1 MENQG
6 NGRTITIKLNGKDRE
21 AVHVKDKTAQK
32 ERDPAEE
39 VQHLENVEE
48 ESAEGNLLSANE
60 ELAELEAAPAREA
73 ADDEFDWILPEIME
87 EDPEPKEYKFAA
99 KTEKGSG
106 KKSSLF
112 SSPGKPSN
120 QKALVRSVVISV
132 FFAVLFGT
140 SLGFLMLKMVI
151 HDGSAEEPEGA
162 AQATA
167 GSVSSTDQG
176 SSAGNGTLALEPLTV
191 FVVQGGVFSTKDA
204 AEKIQSTIFEKGAP
218 AQLMEMEG
226 KSYLFLGAAGSLED
240 AKQLGTDYKSKG
252 MDAFAKELAAGGKT
266 LDKLQE
272 EDKKFLQAAPGMYS
286 SMAAG
291 MGAVTPGTAI
301 PEEAL
306 KQAAD
311 VSAQLAGFDEAKLS
325 ADRVGVMQ
333 KELSEAAELIAS
345 YQKNPDEKGYY
356 AIQQHLLSF
365 IAAYTAL

>member
-1 MENQG
+1 VENRG

-32 ERDPAEE
+32 ERNPVEEMPHIENVNEEPAEGKA
-39 VQHLENVEE
+39 LSENE
-48 ESAEGNLLSANE
+48 NI
-60 ELAELEAAPAREA
+60 AELEAAPAREA

-87 EDPEPKEYKFAA
+87 EDPEPKEYTVAQKQ
-99 KTEKGSG
+99 EKGTG
-106 KKSSLF
+106 KKGSIF

-120 QKALVRSVVISV
+120 QKALIRSVVVSV

-162 AQATA
+162 EQTTA
-167 GSVSSTDQG
+167 GSVSGTDQG

-218 AQLMEMEG
+218 AQMMEMEG

-240 AKQLGTDYKSKG
+240 AKQLGAVYKSKG
-252 MDAFAKELAAGGKT
+252 MDAFAKELAAGGNT
-266 LDKLQE
+266 LEKLQE
-272 EDKKFLQAAPGMYS
+272 EDKKFLQAAPGIYS

-291 MGAVTPGTAI
+291 IGAASPGAAI
-301 PEEAL
+301 PEEAV

-311 VSAQLAGFDEAKLS
+311 ISAQLAGFDKAKLS
-325 ADRVGVMQ
+325 ADRVAVMQ

-345 YQKNPDEKGYY
+345 YQMNPDEKGYY

>member
-1 MENQG
+1 MENRG

-21 AVHVKDKTAQK
+21 AVHMKDKTAQK
-32 ERDPAEE
+32 ERDPVEE
-39 VQHLENVEE
+39 VQHIENVEE
-48 ESAEGNLLSANE
+48 EPAEGKALTANGD
-60 ELAELEAAPAREA
+60 LAELEAAPAREA

-87 EDPEPKEYKFAA
+87 ENPEPKEYKVAE
-99 KTEKGSG
+99 KPEKGSG
-106 KKSSLF
+106 KKGSIF

-162 AQATA
+162 AQTAA
-167 GSVSSTDQG
+167 GSVSG
-176 SSAGNGTLALEPLTV
+176 SGQESQAGSGTLALEPLTV

-218 AQLMEMEG
+218 AQLLEMEG

-272 EDKKFLQAAPGMYS
+272 EDKKFLQAAPGIYS

-291 MGAVTPGTAI
+291 IGAVTPGAAV
-301 PEEAL
+301 PEEAS

-311 VSAQLAGFDEAKLS
+311 ISAQLAGFDKAKLS
-325 ADRVGVMQ
+325 ADRVAVMQ
-333 KELSEAAELIAS
+333 KELSEAAELMAS
-345 YQKNPDEKGYY
+345 YQESPDEKGYY

-365 IAAYTAL
+365 IAAYNAL